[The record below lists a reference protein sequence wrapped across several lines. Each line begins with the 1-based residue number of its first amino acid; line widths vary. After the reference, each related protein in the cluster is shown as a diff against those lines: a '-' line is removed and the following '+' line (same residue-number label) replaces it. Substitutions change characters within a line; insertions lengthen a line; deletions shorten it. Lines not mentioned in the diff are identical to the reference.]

1 MQKICIY
8 SICLFNVKFIY
19 LYRISQRYQKKVKY
33 MLNICKKRKNV
44 SRVLAI
50 IMIMIMVA
58 SAIFSSPVNVYAKDV
73 GNKNEQACD
82 HCEMVKGGYAP
93 TDSEG
98 KEYNKLLDGAVYRGG
113 NAKSAAQEGNAKYP
127 LDTDPDDFAASLP
140 YGNVFVDTKKLTW
153 SNPDNFIIDIKD
165 SRFKWI
171 GVDNVKLTDAKGFST
186 INDPLGK
193 PLTGGTLSGSK
204 GTGFMAY
211 VGELKSYHDDIKAKP
226 DSSGYTNVI
235 EPTNGDYLYRITYL
249 NAATLADGTKGNVVM
264 TMKKIEI
271 ETSITVN
278 EENPRILKAKDG
290 STYQYTKAI
299 LPIQGP
305 NGLSVEGGVADSE
318 GNYVNEPNI
327 IVKTRDEVE
336 AAVKAANAAGAGIA
350 TSGKYNY
357 VDDKVI
363 RHTIGGAYTFD
374 IEIQDAEGNAASG
387 TMAYAA
393 KDLDLPSYQSNWGRE
408 RETDPFMYAEG
419 LELISGTQSYALVPN
434 YYAANPVEG
443 VDNDLSSAKD
453 IYHGWVPKGISE
465 SQDSPLNITG
475 GSGTNA
481 DGVRFSSTGEKVM
494 RDKNGTWD
502 NVLFS
507 AAVTSQSNPLMDQPT
522 GTIMDFS
529 WDNINNSRVRYKD
542 LNDLWATWVDTV
554 DSEGKVTPHYKKTNI
569 RRQLAGKISN
579 GSGGYVPW
587 DKITIQQIAD
597 YFKGGSYTVERADDG
612 TYDSGFAVLL
622 DPKKS
627 TLRWTGSTYQSGSA
641 VTTLFDTTLFTYIE
655 QTHGTGGGIYMENYD
670 LNNGC
675 KPTPQEGVVTMGKGS
690 NATVTAVPEEGYRVK
705 EFQIGKAGLEDAK
718 TYTIESLGLKHG
730 VVGENEVDGIKFEM
744 NADGTVDVSFT
755 NIQNPRHI
763 HVDFSAD
770 YYFYKVWKGD
780 EAPTK
785 LNLTAVPYA
794 YIFTD
799 VTLPVQTGTDSEGNA
814 IYTDTKFS
822 INGAE
827 YTAED
832 GTKYVLNPNNAL
844 ETVERSGGEPVNTLP
859 YVLEGNDFVLGDNK
873 YPVTVQF
880 GVNFAMGSAATEDAV
895 KQTFTADDTDEY
907 TGASTAGDTSDD
919 YVTVLGKNNDISNGN
934 IVWKIKYPAEGVE
947 SLNWPALP
955 IETEPSGHNANH
967 VERNYWFV
975 TEEAPGWSKEAY
987 DNSNAEAPGVVPT
1000 IEGEHAGY
1008 YYNDVWA
1015 AASTKDYIAA
1025 TNMIQR
1031 DNKTKNAFMSVFSK
1045 DETTTDNTW
1054 GGAII
1059 NIPAVI
1065 VKAEKT
1071 WEDYKNAFN
1080 TRKDIWLHV
1089 DAKIGEETKED
1100 ILPPQKLAAGT
1111 QETQSVTWGDKKVYE
1126 TNQDNIEIIKDLAD
1140 IPQRDEKGIRVT
1152 YTHEADGSYKAT
1164 NGKTYWL
1171 NELVKVG
1178 DDGKDIEYTI
1188 RETLDAAGKE
1198 SVNPTDETSGLIGYT
1213 AKETTDQVAW
1223 KDMDKSGTTAVGT
1236 GDDKVDVRTYEGK
1249 LKNDLEL
1256 VDFGI
1261 TKIWNDTK
1269 EESEHTKAEIEGM
1282 ITLYDNNGAVSD
1294 KGEFKYNKVRTTT
1307 PESGRV
1313 LDVKWVGL
1321 PAYINV
1327 GGEIVKANYY
1337 VTEKVPNN
1345 YKATYTNTDDSETTD
1360 VDESKEEEK
1369 ALNSGKI
1376 ENTELIDIKV
1386 TKVWDD
1392 NNNQDGLRDDAVVT
1406 LYKTVEGETEEVAVE
1421 GHTANVTKA
1430 TSSGEVIKEWKGI
1443 PAAENGKKITYSVKE
1458 EAINGYKTEITRN
1471 QKTGFT
1477 ITNIHKPE
1485 EITIQ
1490 AEKIWDDLDNKY
1502 NLRKDVTFTLLADSE
1517 SINQDKTIKATDTG
1531 DALKVSW
1538 TVPKYKAG
1546 KEIVYTLKESN
1557 ASPYSRTIDGDAK
1570 NGFIVT
1576 NKYPPKIETTT
1587 VTRTITYTYLTEDG
1601 TEASKTVEQKVNLQR
1616 LPKIVDEE
1624 GGVVEWE
1631 DWTIVDENPQTD
1643 AVTSPPIKGW
1653 EPNETEIP
1661 VWEIDLTQDTPQ
1673 DEHEHVVYQPGEP
1686 TVEPLVSK
1694 DGQYNSEDGSL
1705 ITQRSG
1711 RPNFVTETETLPDG
1725 SKNTFKIELDVPD
1738 GVEGAVK
1745 NPDGSVTVPG
1755 QGTYK
1760 MINEFGEIEFTPE
1773 EGFTGKADGVKI
1785 VGTDKL
1791 GNKAETTY
1799 TPIVVPN
1806 KETVT
1811 FEHVVEYRYLDE
1823 NGNEV
1828 VEERVE
1834 TKTVERIGDYDPS
1847 KDDHPEEYKDTD
1859 SKDTINYDGPNTKW
1873 TSADFK
1879 EEVSPE
1885 DPDDGGWTPNKDV
1898 VDAINGINPDNAEE
1912 NGFVQTTDP
1921 ETGETKW
1928 VKRDIVIYNPEPPT
1942 PGKDETW
1949 GAPKENQSV
1958 SAKALFKVTTPLT
1971 AADENGN
1978 REDNEI
1984 VDIKLIDPDTGKTTN
1999 GPVNAYAQ
2007 DGKTVV
2013 GTYTYDP
2020 STGKIVFSPRDDFD
2034 GAADPLPAKL
2044 VGVDKNGMESLS
2056 PAEYQP
2062 HFAPAAESKT
2072 VKRTIYYKYDDGTPV
2087 LDENGEPRK
2096 VEQEVTFTR
2105 TGKVNSDT
2113 GEVTWDEWAPESG
2126 NMDEVPSPKADR
2138 DGYVPGQDTV
2148 EAIPDLKHSDDPEDV
2163 TIIYTKPPTAEDKK
2177 TFGPKGDPQ
2186 KGTPPFTE
2194 GSTEFTGFTLLGEDG
2209 EPTDTITIPG
2219 EGTYTVNPETGE
2231 VTFTPEP
2238 DFVGEGT
2245 GVDVQGT
2252 DKNGNTAV
2260 GRYTPTIVDT
2270 VQTETVKRTI
2280 NYVYDDGTP
2289 VTEEVDDPEN
2299 PGQKKEVPVV
2309 VVEEKTFTRT
2319 GKVDPETGTVTWES
2333 WEPQD
2338 YKDEVSKENVP
2349 KDVTNNYRPDKE
2361 EIAGTPTTPDKGD
2374 ESYTVVYRKRTFTV
2388 TYLDG
2393 EHGKSDGKGDE
2404 GGKDYGSEHGAG
2416 NGVTPDEGY
2425 EFTGTYTYTI
2435 TQPDGTVVTG
2445 ETDDPASIPV
2455 TGDILFTPEY
2465 RKTYWVTYIDPDG
2478 TTIYLEKTTQPDGD
2492 DEPQAPPAP
2501 TKDGYTFNGW
2511 TREVDE
2517 HGNITYIANWTPNP
2531 KEPENKPTP
2540 GKTPTENAEIAA
2552 KTGDGSLQ
2560 GLWIGVF
2567 MIAVMMVA
2575 AVLAVRKKKME

>member
-1 MQKICIY
+1 M
-8 SICLFNVKFIY
+8 
-19 LYRISQRYQKKVKY
+19 
-33 MLNICKKRKNV
+33 
-44 SRVLAI
+44 
-50 IMIMIMVA
+50 
-58 SAIFSSPVNVYAKDV
+58 AKD
-73 GNKNEQACD
+73 
-82 HCEMVKGGYAP
+82 
-93 TDSEG
+93 
-98 KEYNKLLDGAVYRGG
+98 
-113 NAKSAAQEGNAKYP
+113 
-127 LDTDPDDFAASLP
+127 
-140 YGNVFVDTKKLTW
+140 
-153 SNPDNFIIDIKD
+153 
-165 SRFKWI
+165 
-171 GVDNVKLTDAKGFST
+171 
-186 INDPLGK
+186 
-193 PLTGGTLSGSK
+193 
-204 GTGFMAY
+204 
-211 VGELKSYHDDIKAKP
+211 
-226 DSSGYTNVI
+226 
-235 EPTNGDYLYRITYL
+235 
-249 NAATLADGTKGNVVM
+249 
-264 TMKKIEI
+264 
-271 ETSITVN
+271 
-278 EENPRILKAKDG
+278 
-290 STYQYTKAI
+290 
-299 LPIQGP
+299 
-305 NGLSVEGGVADSE
+305 
-318 GNYVNEPNI
+318 
-327 IVKTRDEVE
+327 KT
-336 AAVKAANAAGAGIA
+336 
-350 TSGKYNY
+350 
-357 VDDKVI
+357 I
-363 RHTIGGAYTFD
+363 RHTAGAAYTFD
-374 IEIQDAEGNAASG
+374 IQVVDSEGNPAVG

-393 KDLDLPSYQSNWGRE
+393 KDLDLPSYQNIWGRE
-408 RETDPFMYAEG
+408 SNDPFMYSEG
-419 LELISGTQSYALVPN
+419 LSILSGSQSYALVPEYN
-434 YYAANPVEG
+434 HSNATT
-443 VDNDLSSAKD
+443 LTS
-453 IYHGWVPKGISE
+453 GWVAKGLTDSW
-465 SQDSPLNITG
+465 DSPLNIKG
-475 GSGTNA
+475 GRGSNA
-481 DGVRFSSTGEKVM
+481 DGVSFRANGEKVLRDQNGLWKDSFFSWNENNSDELM
-494 RDKNGTWD
+494 AQPDGSIRDFMWNNINAARLRDKENLSTIPLND
-502 NVLFS
+502 NV
-507 AAVTSQSNPLMDQPT
+507 
-522 GTIMDFS
+522 
-529 WDNINNSRVRYKD
+529 
-542 LNDLWATWVDTV
+542 
-554 DSEGKVTPHYKKTNI
+554 KK
-569 RRQLAGKISN
+569 QLAGKVKDE
-579 GSGGYVPW
+579 SGNPKAW
-587 DKITIQQIAD
+587 KQITAAD
-597 YFKGGSYTVERADDG
+597 AVAYIKDGSYAVERNDG
-612 TYDSGFAVLL
+612 DKSYDTAFAVLI
-622 DPKKS
+622 DPAKA
-627 TLRWTGSTYQSGSA
+627 TFRWTGSSYNSGQA
-641 VTTLFDTTLFTYIE
+641 VSNLFDSTLFTYIE
-655 QTHGTGGGIYMENYD
+655 QTHGTGGGIYFETYD
-670 LNNGC
+670 VGDDC
-675 KPTPQEGVVTMGKGS
+675 KVNRAEGTVTMGKGTD
-690 NATVTAVPEEGYRVK
+690 ATVTVVPEDGYRIDTIK
-705 EFQIGKAGLEDAK
+705 IGAKALGNSSVFNPVYDASGAVTK
-718 TYTIESLGLKHG
+718 IKDNAGTEHPVTEGKVTITDTTY
-730 VVGENEVDGIKFEM
+730 GEINFEVNTGGSI
-744 NADGTVDVSFT
+744 DVT
-755 NIQNPRHI
+755 LPNMDVPRHV
-763 HVDFSAD
+763 HADFTTD
-770 YYFYKVWKGD
+770 YYFYKVWKSTTQ
-780 EAPTK
+780 EPTSLK
-785 LNLTAVPYA
+785 LTATPYA
-794 YIFTD
+794 YKFKE
-799 VTLPVQTGTDSEGNA
+799 VT
-814 IYTDTKFS
+814 I
-822 INGAE
+822 
-827 YTAED
+827 D
-832 GTKYVLNPNNAL
+832 GTKYTISGNTFTGGGKSYTLENNAL
-844 ETVERSGGEPVNTLP
+844 RIGDNSNITV
-859 YVLEGNDFVLGDNK
+859 YYLEGNDLVSYKLTDPEDPDSRTVDKRFTIRLEYEKNGEPVEFEVIKTDADNTEETNVIAETDADG
-873 YPVTVQF
+873 YP
-880 GVNFAMGSAATEDAV
+880 
-895 KQTFTADDTDEY
+895 
-907 TGASTAGDTSDD
+907 
-919 YVTVLGKNNDISNGN
+919 
-934 IVWKIKYPAEGVE
+934 VWKIRYPAAGYTTKGGKT
-947 SLNWPALP
+947 WPALP
-955 IETEPSGHNANH
+955 IETKPSAHNINH

-975 TEEAPGWSKEAY
+975 TEDAPGWALVEY
-987 DNSNAEAPGVVPT
+987 DNVAAEAPGVIDIAKGRNEVYQVASSGHLSAWALASSKDVQKS
-1000 IEGEHAGY
+1000 GEVIK
-1008 YYNDVWA
+1008 D
-1015 AASTKDYIAA
+1015 AASSNHAY
-1025 TNMIQR
+1025 
-1031 DNKTKNAFMSVFSK
+1031 MSVFSDHDNAITK
-1045 DETTTDNTW
+1045 HTDTW
-1054 GGAII
+1054 GGKIV
-1059 NIPAVI
+1059 NIPLV
-1065 VKAEKT
+1065 VVNAEKT
-1071 WEDYKNAFN
+1071 WEDFSNAFD
-1080 TRKDIWLHV
+1080 TRQDVWFHI
-1089 DAKIGEETKED
+1089 DATINGTKTND
-1100 ILPPQKLAAGT
+1100 ILPPQKLAATEIGDI
-1111 QETQSVTWGDKKVYE
+1111 QIKTWGNKKAYGDDYLSEYEETDYSNVKVVGTTSDLPKDIYYARSESNPHMYVPMEPDGYKEVGGVQVVKYKPAESGTIYYVNELTEVDGEGETITYTLRE
-1126 TNQDNIEIIKDLAD
+1126 TNEEGTVLNKSDETVFLTGYKTEID
-1140 IPQRDEKGIRVT
+1140 
-1152 YTHEADGSYKAT
+1152 
-1164 NGKTYWL
+1164 
-1171 NELVKVG
+1171 
-1178 DDGKDIEYTI
+1178 DDGKA
-1188 RETLDAAGKE
+1188 TLDTEKATVGEMK
-1198 SVNPTDETSGLIGYT
+1198 VNSYTGRVKNTLETI
-1213 AKETTDQVAW
+1213 
-1223 KDMDKSGTTAVGT
+1223 
-1236 GDDKVDVRTYEGK
+1236 
-1249 LKNDLEL
+1249 
-1256 VDFGI
+1256 DFGI
-1261 TKIWNDTK
+1261 TKIWNDSK
-1269 EESEHTKAEIEGM
+1269 KESEHTKAEIEGM

-1294 KGEFKYNKVRTTT
+1294 KGEFKYNEVRTTT
-1307 PESGRV
+1307 PESGRE

-1345 YKATYTNTDDSETTD
+1345 YKATYTNIDDSETTD

-1369 ALNSGKI
+1369 ALNSGEI

-1406 LYKTVEGETEEVAVE
+1406 LYKKVEGETEEVEVE

-1443 PAAENGKKITYSVKE
+1443 PAAEKGKKITYSVKE
-1458 EAINGYKTEITRN
+1458 EKIKDYETEITGD

-1502 NLRKDVTFTLLADSE
+1502 DLRKDVTFTLLADSE
-1517 SINQDKTIKATDTG
+1517 SINQDKTIKSTDTG

-1557 ASPYSRTIDGDAK
+1557 ASPYSRTIDGDAE

-1616 LPKIVDEE
+1616 LPKVVDEE

-1631 DWTIVDENPQTD
+1631 DWTIVDENPQTN
-1643 AVTSPPIKGW
+1643 AVTSPSIKGW
-1653 EPNETEIP
+1653 EPDEAEIP

-1673 DEHEHVVYQPGEP
+1673 DEHEHVVYLPGDP

-1694 DGQYNSEDGSL
+1694 DGQYSSEDGSI

-1711 RPNFVTETETLPDG
+1711 RPNFATETETLPDG

-1859 SKDTINYDGPNTKW
+1859 SKDTVNYDGPNTKW

-1942 PGKDETW
+1942 PEKDETW

-1978 REDNEI
+1978 REKNDI

-2044 VGVDKNGMESLS
+2044 VGVDKNGKTSSS

-2105 TGKVNSDT
+2105 TGKVDPDT
-2113 GEVTWDEWAPESG
+2113 GEVTWGEWAPESG

-2194 GSTEFTGFTLLGEDG
+2194 GSTEFTGFTLLDEDG

-2393 EHGKSDGKGDE
+2393 DHGKSDGKGDE

-2455 TGDILFTPEY
+2455 TGDIVFTPEY

-2511 TREVDE
+2511 TKEVDE

-2540 GKTPTENAEIAA
+2540 GKTPTENAEVAA

-2567 MIAVMMVA
+2567 MTAVMMVA